1 LFPIVT
7 KQNYQVSE
15 FNFFSLNLIS
25 HLTSGFKTI
34 MNNASFHSSGKI
46 KFILFLILSTIITSF
61 NGCLNYYQ
69 EVTLYPDGSGKMHI
83 DYWMKFTNE
92 ESEKVVEN
100 LGIFNPDSIRSGFYS
115 AYSTVEDVS
124 VYKDSTDSTTHAI
137 IEVSFTHIDSLNKTK
152 VFAEYN
158 FSFQQK
164 SKDQIMF
171 SQFIPPIATG
181 FGIDASTFSVTYKY
195 KIPGDVLS
203 HNAQEISGKTLTRK
217 YKLSEIGG
225 GKTITVV
232 FQPYK
237 LKETPTWIYFL
248 SGAVL
253 LLVLFFLLKKRKS

>member
-1 LFPIVT
+1 M
-7 KQNYQVSE
+7 SE

-34 MNNASFHSSGKI
+34 MNNANFYSSAKI
-46 KFILFLILSTIITSF
+46 KIILLLLLSTVILSL

-83 DYWMKFTNE
+83 DYWMKFINE

-100 LGIFNPDSIRSGFYS
+100 LGIFNPDSIRSGFQS
-115 AYSTVEDVS
+115 AYSTVENVN

-137 IEVSFTHIDSLNKTK
+137 IEISFTHIDSLNKTK

-158 FSFQQK
+158 FIFQQK

-181 FGIDASTFSVTYKY
+181 FGIDASTFNVTYKY
-195 KIPGDVLS
+195 TISGDILS
-203 HNAQEISGKTLTRK
+203 HNAQEISGKTLIWN

-225 GKTITVV
+225 GKMITVV

-248 SGAVL
+248 SGTVL
-253 LLVLFFLLKKRKS
+253 LIVLFFLLKKRKS